1 MPPGDPASCS
11 VALSVHREPR
21 GAREPS
27 REGREQWPGV
37 QVCLSQPHSAPWA
50 SQGPFLGLSFP
61 FLPGTPLGQMAPKV
75 PATALSLSRR
85 LQSWE
90 LEAPQPPSSRPMPW
104 NSPAPGGASQQ
115 VSPSRKVPA
124 APRLGRVPQRGEH
137 AAHSS
142 RQTPQVTPAFAL
154 ASVPKPCQLAINDSC
169 APPPSSGHLTFVPSS
184 AAPSRAPRLSVGS
197 TLPASRPSSLRPTR
211 GKLQE
216 KGSFPVMPQ
225 VARRRQPLLFA
236 QAWPEAF
243 FCTSLSESPLHT
255 PSLKRGWW
263 DEQTPRPG
271 SWPGRGRDGKG
282 GEGMKRAGGAGGGG
296 EKGLWPPRENNAG
309 KESEVTPA
317 WRWGGRSGS
326 GWEGRVYCQPQDCF
340 PAPPSRQTAPRNFEP
355 GVSSEIWQSRASGS
369 SAFTTAI
376 PRWS

>member
-169 APPPSSGHLTFVPSS
+169 APPPSSGHLTFPPPLLHPALHASLW
-184 AAPSRAPRLSVGS
+184 AAPS
-197 TLPASRPSSLRPTR
+197 
-211 GKLQE
+211 LQAV
-216 KGSFPVMPQ
+216 P
-225 VARRRQPLLFA
+225 
-236 QAWPEAF
+236 
-243 FCTSLSESPLHT
+243 
-255 PSLKRGWW
+255 
-263 DEQTPRPG
+263 
-271 SWPGRGRDGKG
+271 
-282 GEGMKRAGGAGGGG
+282 
-296 EKGLWPPRENNAG
+296 
-309 KESEVTPA
+309 
-317 WRWGGRSGS
+317 
-326 GWEGRVYCQPQDCF
+326 
-340 PAPPSRQTAPRNFEP
+340 PPSGPR
-355 GVSSEIWQSRASGS
+355 GVSCRRKA
-369 SAFTTAI
+369 AFL
-376 PRWS
+376 